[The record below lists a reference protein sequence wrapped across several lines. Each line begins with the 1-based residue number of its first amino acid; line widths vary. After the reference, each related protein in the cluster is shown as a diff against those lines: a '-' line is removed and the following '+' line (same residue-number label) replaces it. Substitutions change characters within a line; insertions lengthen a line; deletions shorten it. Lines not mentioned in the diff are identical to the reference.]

1 MRPRITC
8 RECPYLKHYAPA
20 GWCAARAIPRN
31 GRDEACDAGRRAIRN
46 AYMQKWMRAK
56 RAQGNGG
63 AR

>member
-8 RECPYLKHYAPA
+8 RECPYIKHYAPT

-56 RAQGNGG
+56 REQGKGG